1 MKYFFSA
8 FFLVQEN
15 RAWRMTRWW
24 GKKRGDYALFLFLFF
39 KKGKLNLF
47 LFVLFGSIQ
56 PYSSGCGYY
65 SLFLGHAVCG
75 VVPLE

>member
-24 GKKRGDYALFLFLFF
+24 GKKIGDYALYELESYHFR
-39 KKGKLNLF
+39 
-47 LFVLFGSIQ
+47 FGMLRDELKDQEII
-56 PYSSGCGYY
+56 SS
-65 SLFLGHAVCG
+65 SRIA
-75 VVPLE
+75 